1 MIKYIG
7 LIDIED
13 NSNFSYDEGD
23 IGTDKNGQ
31 NYLYTN
37 GKFAPMIPEGPRP
50 EDAINYLFN
59 HKEEFFS
66 FKDIIDFVYSYS
78 HGLHTAYI
86 KM

>member
-1 MIKYIG
+1 MLKYIG

-13 NSNFSYDEGD
+13 SLNFSYNEGD

-37 GKFAPMIPEGPRP
+37 GKFIPMIPEGPRT

-59 HKEEFFS
+59 HKEKFLAL
-66 FKDIIDFVYSYS
+66 KI
-78 HGLHTAYI
+78 L
-86 KM
+86 